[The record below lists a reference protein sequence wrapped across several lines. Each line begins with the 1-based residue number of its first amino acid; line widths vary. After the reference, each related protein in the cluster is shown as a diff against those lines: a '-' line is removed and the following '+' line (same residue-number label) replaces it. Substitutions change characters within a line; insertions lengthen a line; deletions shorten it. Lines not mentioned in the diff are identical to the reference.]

1 MHTYVGPDSLMPEDD
16 MLLVH
21 GPVGSLQTRRRKQMT
36 MVSFPVRATSRCM
49 RHEPGQARVN
59 RFDGGI
65 IPPPTTVL
73 TVTRSCPYRL

>member
-1 MHTYVGPDSLMPEDD
+1 MHAYVGPDSLMPEDD

-36 MVSFPVRATSRCM
+36 MVSFPVRATSRSM

-59 RFDGGI
+59 ESMVASYLL
-65 IPPPTTVL
+65 PL
-73 TVTRSCPYRL
+73 QSLQ